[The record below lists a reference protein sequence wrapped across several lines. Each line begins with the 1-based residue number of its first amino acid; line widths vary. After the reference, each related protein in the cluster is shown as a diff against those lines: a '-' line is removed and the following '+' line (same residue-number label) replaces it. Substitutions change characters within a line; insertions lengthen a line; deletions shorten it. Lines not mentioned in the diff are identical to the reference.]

1 MTQTTKTLEPR
12 PAQRDHNV
20 GPTSFTA
27 RLRDHWLALVVAAAV
42 LALSV
47 WTVTTL
53 RDTTATAER
62 PVVSIR
68 QVERAELAQQGVTSY
83 QDLPAVRRNQQ
94 RAADATVSQRE
105 LWQMELNEMRRF
117 GNRLPGPVSPD
128 VRAEIERLEGLVDSS
143 PAE

>member
-1 MTQTTKTLEPR
+1 
-12 PAQRDHNV
+12 
-20 GPTSFTA
+20 
-27 RLRDHWLALVVAAAV
+27 
-42 LALSV
+42 V

-117 GNRLPGPVSPD
+117 RNRLPGPVSPD